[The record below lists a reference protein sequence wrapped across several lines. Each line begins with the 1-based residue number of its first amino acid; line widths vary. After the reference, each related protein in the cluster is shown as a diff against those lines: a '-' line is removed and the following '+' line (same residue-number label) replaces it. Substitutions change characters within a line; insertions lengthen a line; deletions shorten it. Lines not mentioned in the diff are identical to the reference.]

1 MVLLKFLTYFVNFRW
16 LTSVLKN
23 ILMLY
28 HYKFQILVE
37 IFSKS
42 NNSFTYVVPSTCF
55 LKRNIERLSA
65 SDSTRI

>member
-1 MVLLKFLTYFVNFRW
+1 
-16 LTSVLKN
+16 
-23 ILMLY
+23 MLY

-65 SDSTRI
+65 SDSNRI